1 MNTLRNVYLDM
12 AMCSVQTMTKKQNND
27 MSNRKMTVFKE
38 GNIRNV
44 YALKTVL
51 HVTKKN
57 MTGKHKQMGRGIS

>member
-1 MNTLRNVYLDM
+1 
-12 AMCSVQTMTKKQNND
+12 MTKKQNND

-38 GNIRNV
+38 GNVRNV

-57 MTGKHKQMGRGIS
+57 MTGKHTSRWDGELVDQDKK